1 MSFDNQVE
9 IREEMGDV
17 TPEETV
23 SQEGIVYETNEKS
36 QLNEMVQSHL
46 AGIAQ
51 QEEAFTELEHVNAT
65 TPLTERIRGIVNNEK
80 VRLVEMANTI
90 EAPAESASSENQS
103 EE

>member
-1 MSFDNQVE
+1 MSFDNQIE
-9 IREEMGDV
+9 IHEEMGDM

-23 SQEGIVYETNEKS
+23 SQEGIVYETNETS

-65 TPLTERIRGIVNNEK
+65 TPLTERIRCIVNNEK

-90 EAPAESASSENQS
+90 EAPAESTPSENQP

>member
-9 IREEMGDV
+9 IHEEMGDV

-23 SQEGIVYETNEKS
+23 SQEGIVYETNETS

-90 EAPAESASSENQS
+90 EAPAEPALPENQP

>member
-1 MSFDNQVE
+1 MSFDSQVE
-9 IREEMGDV
+9 IHEEMGDV

-51 QEEAFTELEHVNAT
+51 QEEAFAELEHVNAT

-80 VRLVEMANTI
+80 VRLVEVSKTVDI
-90 EAPAESASSENQS
+90 PAEPTPLENQS

>member
-1 MSFDNQVE
+1 MSFDSQVE
-9 IREEMGDV
+9 IHEEMGDV

-80 VRLVEMANTI
+80 VRLVEVSKTI
-90 EAPAESASSENQS
+90 EAPVESTPSENQS

>member
-9 IREEMGDV
+9 IHEEMGDM

-51 QEEAFTELEHVNAT
+51 QEEAFNELEHVNAT

-90 EAPAESASSENQS
+90 EAPAEPAPSENQS

>member
-9 IREEMGDV
+9 IHGEMGDV

-23 SQEGIVYETNEKS
+23 SQEGIVYETNETS

-90 EAPAESASSENQS
+90 EAPAEPTPSENQS

>member
-9 IREEMGDV
+9 IHEEMGDA

-23 SQEGIVYETNEKS
+23 SQEGIVYETNETS
-36 QLNEMVQSHL
+36 QLNEMVQPHL

-90 EAPAESASSENQS
+90 EAPAEPAPSENQA

>member
-1 MSFDNQVE
+1 MSFDSQVE
-9 IREEMGDV
+9 IHEEMGDV

-23 SQEGIVYETNEKS
+23 SQEGIVYETNETS

-90 EAPAESASSENQS
+90 EAPAEPALPENHS

>member
-9 IREEMGDV
+9 IHEKMGDV

-80 VRLVEMANTI
+80 VRLVEMAKTI
-90 EAPAESASSENQS
+90 EAPAEATLLENQS
-103 EE
+103 KE

>member
-9 IREEMGDV
+9 IHEEMGDM

-80 VRLVEMANTI
+80 VRLVEMAKTI
-90 EAPAESASSENQS
+90 EAPAEVASLENQS
-103 EE
+103 KE

>member
-1 MSFDNQVE
+1 
-9 IREEMGDV
+9 
-17 TPEETV
+17 
-23 SQEGIVYETNEKS
+23 
-36 QLNEMVQSHL
+36 MVQSHL

-90 EAPAESASSENQS
+90 EAPAEPTPSENQS

>member
-1 MSFDNQVE
+1 MSFDNQIE
-9 IREEMGDV
+9 IHEEMGDM

-51 QEEAFTELEHVNAT
+51 QEEALLN
-65 TPLTERIRGIVNNEK
+65 
-80 VRLVEMANTI
+80 
-90 EAPAESASSENQS
+90 
-103 EE
+103 

>member
-9 IREEMGDV
+9 IHEEMGDV

-65 TPLTERIRGIVNNEK
+65 TPLTERIRGIINNEK
-80 VRLVEMANTI
+80 VRLVEVSKTVDV
-90 EAPAESASSENQS
+90 PAEPTPSENQS

>member
-1 MSFDNQVE
+1 MSFDSQVE
-9 IREEMGDV
+9 IHEEMGDV

-36 QLNEMVQSHL
+36 ELNEMVQSHL
-46 AGIAQ
+46 ADIAQ
-51 QEEAFTELEHVNAT
+51 QEEAFIELEHVNAT

-80 VRLVEMANTI
+80 VRLVEVSKTI
-90 EAPAESASSENQS
+90 DAPVESTSSENQS

>member
-9 IREEMGDV
+9 IHEEMGDM

-23 SQEGIVYETNEKS
+23 SQEGIIYETNEKS

-90 EAPAESASSENQS
+90 EAPAESASSENHS

>member
-9 IREEMGDV
+9 IHEKMGDV

-80 VRLVEMANTI
+80 VRLVEMAKTI
-90 EAPAESASSENQS
+90 EAPAEVASLENQS
-103 EE
+103 KE

>member
-1 MSFDNQVE
+1 MSFDNQIE
-9 IREEMGDV
+9 IHEEMGDM

-80 VRLVEMANTI
+80 VRLVEMANAI
-90 EAPAESASSENQS
+90 EAPAEPTPPENHS

>member
-9 IREEMGDV
+9 IHEEMGDV

-23 SQEGIVYETNEKS
+23 SQEGIVYETNETS

-90 EAPAESASSENQS
+90 EAPAESASSENHS

>member
-9 IREEMGDV
+9 IHEEMGDV

-23 SQEGIVYETNEKS
+23 SQEGIIYETNEKS

>member
-9 IREEMGDV
+9 IHEKMGDV

-80 VRLVEMANTI
+80 ARLVEMAKTI
-90 EAPAESASSENQS
+90 EAPAEATPLENQS
-103 EE
+103 KE

>member
-9 IREEMGDV
+9 IHEEMGDV

-80 VRLVEMANTI
+80 VRLVEMAKTI
-90 EAPAESASSENQS
+90 EAPTESASSENHS

>member
-9 IREEMGDV
+9 IHEEMGDV
-17 TPEETV
+17 APEETV
-23 SQEGIVYETNEKS
+23 SQEGIVYKTNEKS

-90 EAPAESASSENQS
+90 EASAEPALPENQS

>member
-9 IREEMGDV
+9 IHEEMGDV
-17 TPEETV
+17 APEETV
-23 SQEGIVYETNEKS
+23 SQEGIVYKTNEKS

-90 EAPAESASSENQS
+90 EAPAEPALPENQS

>member
-1 MSFDNQVE
+1 MSFDSQVE
-9 IREEMGDV
+9 IHEEMGDV

-23 SQEGIVYETNEKS
+23 SQEGIVYETNETS

-51 QEEAFTELEHVNAT
+51 QEEAFTELERVNAT
-65 TPLTERIRGIVNNEK
+65 TPLTERIHGIVNNEK

-90 EAPAESASSENQS
+90 EAPAEPTPSENQS

>member
-9 IREEMGDV
+9 IHEEMGDV

-23 SQEGIVYETNEKS
+23 SQEGIVYETNETS

-51 QEEAFTELEHVNAT
+51 QEETFTELEHVNAA

-80 VRLVEMANTI
+80 IRLVEMANTI
-90 EAPAESASSENQS
+90 EAPAESTSSENQS

>member
-1 MSFDNQVE
+1 MSFDSQVE
-9 IREEMGDV
+9 IHEEMGDV

-23 SQEGIVYETNEKS
+23 SQEGIVYETNETS

-51 QEEAFTELEHVNAT
+51 QEEAFTELEHVNAA

-90 EAPAESASSENQS
+90 EAPAEPTPSENQP

>member
-9 IREEMGDV
+9 IHEEMGDA

>member
-9 IREEMGDV
+9 IHEEMGDV

-23 SQEGIVYETNEKS
+23 SQEGIVYETSETS

-90 EAPAESASSENQS
+90 EAPAEPTLSENQP

>member
-9 IREEMGDV
+9 IHEEMGDM

>member
-9 IREEMGDV
+9 IHEEMGDM

-23 SQEGIVYETNEKS
+23 SQEGSVYETSEKS

-65 TPLTERIRGIVNNEK
+65 TPLTERIRGIVNNDK
-80 VRLVEMANTI
+80 GRLVEMAKTI
-90 EAPAESASSENQS
+90 EAPAEPTPSENQS

>member
-1 MSFDNQVE
+1 MSFDSQVE
-9 IREEMGDV
+9 IHEEMGDV
-17 TPEETV
+17 TPEDTV

-90 EAPAESASSENQS
+90 EAPAEPTPPENKS

>member
-9 IREEMGDV
+9 IHEEMGDV

-51 QEEAFTELEHVNAT
+51 QEEVFTELEHVNAM

-90 EAPAESASSENQS
+90 ESPAEPTPSVNQP

>member
-9 IREEMGDV
+9 IHEEMGDV

-23 SQEGIVYETNEKS
+23 SQEGIVYETNETS

-90 EAPAESASSENQS
+90 EAPAEPPPSETHS

>member
-1 MSFDNQVE
+1 MSFDSQVE
-9 IREEMGDV
+9 IHEEMGDV

-23 SQEGIVYETNEKS
+23 SQEGIVYETNETS

-51 QEEAFTELEHVNAT
+51 QEEAFIELEHVNAT

-80 VRLVEMANTI
+80 VRLVEVSKI
-90 EAPAESASSENQS
+90 IDAPVESTPPETQS

>member
-1 MSFDNQVE
+1 MGSYSLAK
-9 IREEMGDV
+9 IREKMGNAK
-17 TPEETV
+17 PKETV

-46 AGIAQ
+46 SGIAQ

-80 VRLVEMANTI
+80 VRLVEVAKTI
-90 EAPAESASSENQS
+90 ELPAESTSSENQS

>member
-9 IREEMGDV
+9 IHEEMGDV
-17 TPEETV
+17 TSEETV

>member
-1 MSFDNQVE
+1 MSFDSQVE
-9 IREEMGDV
+9 IHEEMGDV

-23 SQEGIVYETNEKS
+23 SQEGIVYETNETS

-80 VRLVEMANTI
+80 VRLVEMAKTI
-90 EAPAESASSENQS
+90 EAPAEPALPENQS

>member
-9 IREEMGDV
+9 IREEMGDM

-90 EAPAESASSENQS
+90 EAPAEPAPSESQS

>member
-9 IREEMGDV
+9 IHEEMGDV

-23 SQEGIVYETNEKS
+23 SQEGIVYETNETS

-90 EAPAESASSENQS
+90 EAPAEPTPSETHS

>member
-9 IREEMGDV
+9 IHEKMGDV
-17 TPEETV
+17 APEETV

-80 VRLVEMANTI
+80 VRLVEMAKTI
-90 EAPAESASSENQS
+90 EAPAEATPSESQP